1 MDVPGKYGCG
11 YNRISSGVSD
21 QLARLKGHF
30 SWSCIVLPS
39 CRHIYIY
46 NVYCSVRPI
55 VGSMVEKRVSSEVT
69 STIVTG
75 LKAYT
80 NYYIVVYA
88 CIRQLC
94 GNTSNQVIVRTQ
106 EARKL
111 IMLTAC
117 TYNSMSALF
126 CGISPTSVDYV
137 YTCNSWCLVATS
149 LPFYLIG
156 FA

>member
-1 MDVPGKYGCG
+1 MYHVC
-11 YNRISSGVSD
+11 
-21 QLARLKGHF
+21 H
-30 SWSCIVLPS
+30 
-39 CRHIYIY
+39 
-46 NVYCSVRPI
+46 VYYSVRPI

-111 IMLTAC
+111 IMLTTC
-117 TYNSMSALF
+117 MSALF
-126 CGISPTSVDYV
+126 CGILPTRVDHD
-137 YTCNSWCLVATS
+137 YTFDSLVSCNQLFAVLLDRICLKLAQW
-149 LPFYLIG
+149 
-156 FA
+156 

>member
-1 MDVPGKYGCG
+1 
-11 YNRISSGVSD
+11 
-21 QLARLKGHF
+21 
-30 SWSCIVLPS
+30 
-39 CRHIYIY
+39 
-46 NVYCSVRPI
+46 
-55 VGSMVEKRVSSEVT
+55 MVEKRVSSEVT

-126 CGISPTSVDYV
+126 CGIFPTRVDCD
-137 YTCNSWCLVATS
+137 YTFDSLVSCNQLFAVLLDRICLKLAQW
-149 LPFYLIG
+149 
-156 FA
+156 